1 MTASRT
7 AFAGLF
13 VLMTALMTTL
23 AVSACASGGPRTP
36 DKTYARLSAECEA
49 RGGVLAPTGRV
60 TGREALDNVC
70 RITGGPSERL
80 QPRN

>member
-1 MTASRT
+1 MTMTASRT

-13 VLMTALMTTL
+13 VLMTTL

-36 DKTYARLSAECEA
+36 DKTYAQLSAECEA